1 MKIISVVLAI
11 ATIKITYLDKHL
23 GATTNLSR
31 HRYLLKSLVHL
42 LDWKIH
48 NCRILLHKEHVLGKS
63 LNQNL
68 SEENKFTKDWISLIS
83 IVR

>member
-11 ATIKITYLDKHL
+11 VTIKTIHLDKLL
-23 GATTNLSR
+23 GVVTNLSR
-31 HRYLLKSLVHL
+31 NRYLLNSLVHL

-63 LNQNL
+63 LHQNL
-68 SEENKFTKDWISLIS
+68 SEENKFTKDWFSPHFIC
-83 IVR
+83 